1 MLAGLRMAD
10 LTQQYAGPLG
20 TELLAYYGMEVI
32 KIESTVVPSKE
43 REAAVHACMNRAKLG
58 CTINLRNAEG
68 KELFKQLVAK
78 SDAVVD
84 NFSSGVLERLGFGFD
99 VLQKINPGI
108 VQAVMPGWGLTGPLK
123 SWVAWGWQLL
133 AYTGIMRLWGY
144 PDSPMETRCK
154 IAWPDRVGSVTMAL
168 GVLAALEYKARTG
181 KGQFIEAGML
191 EAQGSMMGPAIL
203 DYTVNG
209 NEWDAM
215 GYREILGEAYAPYG
229 CYPCA
234 GDDNWVI
241 VACAGDD
248 EWQKMVSLI
257 GKSSWAAD
265 AKFAAKPGRRDH
277 QNELDEKLS
286 QWTRKYTAKQVFR
299 LLQEAGIAA
308 GIPSSGEDLFHDIHL
323 RARGHIVET
332 EAQPWGRI
340 THHGLPGIP
349 SRSKADA
356 ARPAPWIGVNNDQV
370 FGEILG
376 LDELRIEELKRVE
389 AIK

>member
-1 MLAGLRMAD
+1 
-10 LTQQYAGPLG
+10 
-20 TELLAYYGMEVI
+20 
-32 KIESTVVPSKE
+32 
-43 REAAVHACMNRAKLG
+43 
-58 CTINLRNAEG
+58 
-68 KELFKQLVAK
+68 
-78 SDAVVD
+78 
-84 NFSSGVLERLGFGFD
+84 
-99 VLQKINPGI
+99 
-108 VQAVMPGWGLTGPLK
+108 
-123 SWVAWGWQLL
+123 
-133 AYTGIMRLWGY
+133 
-144 PDSPMETRCK
+144 
-154 IAWPDRVGSVTMAL
+154 
-168 GVLAALEYKARTG
+168 
-181 KGQFIEAGML
+181 
-191 EAQGSMMGPAIL
+191 
-203 DYTVNG
+203 
-209 NEWDAM
+209 
-215 GYREILGEAYAPYG
+215 
-229 CYPCA
+229 
-234 GDDNWVI
+234 
-241 VACAGDD
+241 
-248 EWQKMVSLI
+248 MVSLI